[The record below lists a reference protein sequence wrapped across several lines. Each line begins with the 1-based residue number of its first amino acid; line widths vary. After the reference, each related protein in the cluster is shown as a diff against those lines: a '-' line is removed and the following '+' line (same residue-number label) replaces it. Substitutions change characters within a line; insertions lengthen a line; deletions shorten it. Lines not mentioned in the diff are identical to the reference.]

1 MVTLGD
7 VFLIFAGLLGVS
19 LAAWAAMVLSCMLFP
34 ARCATGAQE
43 LEYHPVRAF
52 FIGLS
57 ILLPV
62 GGVGMFLIA
71 LPAPVA
77 KFLGLV
83 VWLILLAFAAFGSGG
98 LARLVGQR
106 VQTTGGASTFYGG
119 YVRGASLVVLACHI
133 PLVGWFL
140 FAPLLLVCSLGMAT
154 RSLFGNAGAQQW
166 PQTQSETQ

>member
-19 LAAWAAMVLSCMLFP
+19 LAAWASMVLSCMLFP

-43 LEYHPVRAF
+43 LEYHPIRAF
-52 FIGLS
+52 FIGLA
-57 ILLPV
+57 LLIPV
-62 GGVGMFLIA
+62 GGLGLFFIA
-71 LPAPVA
+71 LPAPPA
-77 KFLGLV
+77 KFFGLMI
-83 VWLILLAFAAFGSGG
+83 WLVLLAFAAFGSGG

-154 RSLFGNAGAQQW
+154 RSLFKSQSPQPW
-166 PQTQSETQ
+166 PQTQSESQ